1 MRNTL
6 LLAILPLVMGL
17 VACSST
23 PPAPVID
30 RLPVSKTSKVDVPV
44 AKKQTPTSRP
54 AYKAGDW
61 RPDTYTVK
69 KGDNLFSIGLE
80 HGYYYKDIA
89 QNNNISPPYNIQVG
103 QVLKLKSSKDAPI
116 QPNSDGVEITPINTE
131 SNAIGTAP
139 GTTIAINEPKGIR
152 EPYSEEALKKPLP
165 AAKSIMGLP
174 TTKTLVASTAEATN
188 KPNVDSKSEI
198 KPANESTEDIEWG
211 WPTKGKVTASFNEAS
226 NKGLD
231 IAGSTGQSV
240 NAAAAGKVIYSGS
253 DLRGYGKLVIIKHNS
268 TYLSVYAH
276 NNQIL
281 VKEGQQISAGQKI
294 AEMGSTDSNSVK
306 LHFEIRRLGK
316 SVDPSKYLAAI

>member
-30 RLPVSKTSKVDVPV
+30 RLPVSKTSKVDTPV
-44 AKKQTPTSRP
+44 AKKQTSTSRP
-54 AYKAGDW
+54 TYKAGDW

-89 QNNNISPPYNIQVG
+89 QNNNIPPPYNIQVG
-103 QVLKLKSSKDAPI
+103 QVLKLKSSKDAPT

-131 SNAIGTAP
+131 SNAISTAP

-165 AAKSIMGLP
+165 AAKSTMGLP
-174 TTKTLVASTAEATN
+174 TTKTPVASTAEATN
-188 KPNVDSKSEI
+188 KPNVDRKPEI
-198 KPANESTEDIEWG
+198 KPVNESTEDIEWA

>member
-30 RLPVSKTSKVDVPV
+30 RLPVSKTSKVDTPV
-44 AKKQTPTSRP
+44 AKKQTSTSRP
-54 AYKAGDW
+54 TYKAGDW

-89 QNNNISPPYNIQVG
+89 QNNNIPPPYNIQVG
-103 QVLKLKSSKDAPI
+103 QVLKLKSSKDAPT

-131 SNAIGTAP
+131 SNAISTAP

-174 TTKTLVASTAEATN
+174 TTKTPVASTAEATN

-198 KPANESTEDIEWG
+198 KPANESTEDIEWA